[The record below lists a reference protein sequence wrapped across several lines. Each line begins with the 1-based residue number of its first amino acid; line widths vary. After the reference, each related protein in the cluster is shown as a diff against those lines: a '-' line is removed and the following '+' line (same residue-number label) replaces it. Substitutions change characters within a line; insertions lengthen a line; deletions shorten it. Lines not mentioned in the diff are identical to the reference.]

1 MREVRVYSN
10 LVTKANLASAIQFR
24 NSQQI
29 GNVQQTKV
37 TDSAEE
43 GGSTGVKG
51 KYEELLY

>member
-10 LVTKANLASAIQFR
+10 FVTKANLASAIQFS

-29 GNVQQTKV
+29 GNVQQKKV